1 MLQAIAFALMAL
13 FPGIVSFIIAA
24 ILIGFT
30 LRAAYTICAAC
41 SGDYVAVQF
50 APAAFGLMSVGAGPG
65 NALSPTVGGL
75 IADSFGTNWSFG
87 LAMIGAFVGM
97 AASVVMIKKPSSRET
112 ALPSPS
118 T

>member
-50 APAAFGLMSVGAGPG
+50 APAAFGLMSVGAGLG

-75 IADSFGTNWSFG
+75 IADNFGTNWSFG

>member
-1 MLQAIAFALMAL
+1 VLQAIAFALMAL

-50 APAAFGLMSVGAGPG
+50 APAAFGLMSVGAGLG

-75 IADSFGTNWSFG
+75 IADNFGTNWSFA

-112 ALPSPS
+112 ALPAPS